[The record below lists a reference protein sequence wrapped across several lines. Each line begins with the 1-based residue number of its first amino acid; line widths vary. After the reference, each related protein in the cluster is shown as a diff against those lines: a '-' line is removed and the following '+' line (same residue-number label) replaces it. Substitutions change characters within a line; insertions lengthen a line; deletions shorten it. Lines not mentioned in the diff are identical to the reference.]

1 MYSLPGE
8 LTAYRLADYSAG
20 SKIAVAALNFEAH
33 LVERL
38 YLTVDAIVML
48 IQNMSLE
55 RGWSKGPLALLDS
68 EKMIRLQ
75 QLKNGAL
82 MNICRVQQSV
92 VGTYYTRKQFPTAS
106 AYA

>member
-8 LTAYRLADYSAG
+8 LNAYRLDDYSAG

-48 IQNMSLE
+48 IQNMDLE
-55 RGWSKGPLALLDS
+55 RGRSMGPLALLHRK
-68 EKMIRLQ
+68 KMIRLQ
-75 QLKNGAL
+75 QLKNGTL
-82 MNICRVQQSV
+82 MNICRVQQFV
-92 VGTYYTRKQFPTAS
+92 VGTCYTRKQFPTAS